1 VTNVFAILDAY
12 NFPVYTYA
20 GYTCPF
26 MWVTSYALANL
37 LHAYQRMFCTSYYF
51 FFWILH
57 TILSCLLDCIGSAF
71 NAKGVMQ
78 CPNCRNIE
86 KGHWLYGNE
95 SQPCSHSD
103 TGDWLNGET
112 FDYPFSFEFGWCPF
126 NTPLTSVFGESES
139 EPNPFL
145 EYIGSLH
152 GFHHPMYAPS
162 SSTASTESIPFHQRP
177 TGTEGHATTDLRNT
191 QVFNESEPRNHE
203 REQQY
208 LGSVQMPGTLNHST
222 APFGIGMPRYDGG
235 NQQRLRPHMHDN
247 SLFHRPTARRASNLA
262 HLRSLTAASET
273 RGHGHGMTSHAVQQ
287 TIPSSMASNP
297 QPPATRR
304 VRPRALSIT
313 SFIAASSSAEI
324 RAPHDF
330 PLTETASTTNGN
342 IRNGV
347 GAPRH
352 ANQSYSWSSETFWP
366 QTGEPHWWSPMAP
379 VHNRSYDNFSGRSAT
394 ELLSIYGAQNGLPTP
409 RFL

>member
-1 VTNVFAILDAY
+1 MAFSAEAMDLEVSPESSPAAAAAAVCSICLDA
-12 NFPVYTYA
+12 VA
-20 GYTCPF
+20 CGDG
-26 MWVTSYALANL
+26 VTARSTARLQCG
-37 LHAYQRMFCTSYYF
+37 HEF
-51 FFWILH
+51 H
-57 TILSCLLDCIGSAF
+57 LDCIGSAF

-95 SQPCSHSD
+95 RQPCNHSD

-112 FDYPFSFEFGWCPF
+112 FDYKW
-126 NTPLTSVFGESES
+126 TV
-139 EPNPFL
+139 L

-152 GFHHPMYAPS
+152 GFHHPMYVPS

-177 TGTEGHATTDLRNT
+177 TGTEGHATTDLRNI
-191 QVFNESEPRNHE
+191 QVFNETEPRNHE

-208 LGSVQMPGTLNHST
+208 LGNVQMPGTLNHST

-235 NQQRLRPHMHDN
+235 NQQRLRPHIHDN
-247 SLFHRPTARRASNLA
+247 SLFHRPTARRANNLA

-273 RGHGHGMTSHAVQQ
+273 RGHGHGRTSHAVQQ

-324 RAPHDF
+324 RGPHDF
-330 PLTETASTTNGN
+330 SLTETASTTNGN